1 MFGAKQLLGTL
12 VSSGLG
18 GAAPVRAGPSAGSG
32 NLAGGGLGKAASL
45 ALLGT
50 LAYKAYQSYQ
60 QRRDA
65 APVAQPVWPGPVTP
79 SPEQGDTADRLSD
92 SDAKTLIR
100 AMVAAANADGHVDA
114 QEEQRI
120 HRVLAQA
127 GASAEDRHFVAD
139 AIRSPAGIDE
149 LVGAARDPEM
159 ASHIYA
165 ASLLGMGEHSTVNQ
179 AYLRYLA
186 SRLSLDDA
194 TIAALH
200 RAVGAPALS

>member
-1 MFGAKQLLGTL
+1 MFGAKELLGRL

-18 GAAPVRAGPSAGSG
+18 GAAPLRTGPSAGPS
-32 NLAGGGLGKAASL
+32 NPAGGGLGKAASL

-60 QRRDA
+60 RGRDA
-65 APVAQPVWPGPVTP
+65 APAAQPVRQGPVTRL
-79 SPEQGDTADRLSD
+79 PEYGDSADRLSD
-92 SDAKTLIR
+92 GDAKTLIR
-100 AMVAAANADGHVDA
+100 AMAAAANADGHVDA

-120 HRVLAQA
+120 YRVLEQA
-127 GASAEDRHFVAD
+127 GASAEERRFVAD

-179 AYLRYLA
+179 AYLRYL
-186 SRLSLDDA
+186 SGRLGLDKA
-194 TIAALH
+194 TIGALH